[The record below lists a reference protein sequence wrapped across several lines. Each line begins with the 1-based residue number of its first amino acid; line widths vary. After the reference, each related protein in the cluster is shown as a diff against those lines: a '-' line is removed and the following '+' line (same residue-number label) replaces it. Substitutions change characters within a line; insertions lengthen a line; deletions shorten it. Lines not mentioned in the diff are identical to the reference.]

1 MSSLFQRRLTLF
13 YLVLIVAVMIAM
25 GIILN
30 MVIKRGSFDPGMDRF
45 LSYTALAVV
54 AVGIVAILINIWI
67 AAQISKPIEII
78 TRGVDNM
85 AQGNLRHRIHLLPSD
100 ELYHLGQSINELAE
114 TLENNLIEISSIKN
128 RLALV
133 LDTTVNGIFSV
144 SQYGRVTYV
153 NRVASNILG
162 IGPDDLGKK
171 HSEVIQNKTL
181 IELIDKVRTTYQPVR
196 REIKF
201 HRYGD
206 RLLEVNVVPLKAGL
220 HGREEGTLAIFN
232 DITELKRLERV
243 RKDFVANISHEL
255 ITPVTNITGYA
266 RNLMNCEDMD
276 RDTIKQKS
284 TVIYEE
290 ADRLYRLISRLM
302 ELSRIES
309 GRMQLHLRNLDLS
322 EVIDKSIAISRRDHK
337 QEINVKFEKPA
348 EPIMVECDEEL
359 IIHVMLNLLDNAI
372 KFSHPDSP
380 VVIAV
385 EDQPHEV
392 KVMVSDQGEG
402 IPPHEK
408 ERIFER
414 FYRVEKDRAKDGEE
428 GFGLGLSIVKHLV
441 EHHNGRLGVE
451 SELGRGATFFFT
463 LPRKTAAD
471 KTVTE

>member
-1 MSSLFQRRLTLF
+1 MSNLFQRRLALF
-13 YLVLIVAVMIAM
+13 YMLLIVAVMIAT

-30 MVIKRGSFDPGMDRF
+30 MVIKHGSFDPSMDKF
-45 LSYTALAVV
+45 LSNMMLALVG
-54 AVGIVAILINIWI
+54 VGILAILINIWL

-85 AQGNLRHRIHLLPSD
+85 AQGNLRQRIHLLPSD
-100 ELYHLGQSINELAE
+100 ELYHLGQTINELAE
-114 TLENNLIEISSIKN
+114 TLENNLIEISSVRN

-133 LDTTVNGIFSV
+133 LDTTVNGIFAV
-144 SQYGRVTYV
+144 SHYGRVTYV

-162 IGPDDLGKK
+162 IGPEDLGKK

-181 IELIDKVRTTYQPVR
+181 IELIDKVRTTYQPAR
-196 REIKF
+196 CEIKF
-201 HRYGD
+201 QRHRD
-206 RLLEVNVVPLKAGL
+206 RLLEVNVVPLNAGL

-255 ITPVTNITGYA
+255 ITPVTTITGYA
-266 RNLMNCEDMD
+266 ENLMNCDNMN
-276 RDTIKQKS
+276 RDTIRQKS
-284 TVIYEE
+284 AVIYDE
-290 ADRLYRLISRLM
+290 ANRLHRLISRLM

-309 GRMQLHLRNLDLS
+309 GRMQLYLKNLNLS
-322 EVIDKSIAISRRDHK
+322 EIIDKSISISRRDHQ
-337 QEINVKFEKPA
+337 QEINVQFDKPA
-348 EPIMVECDEEL
+348 EPIMVEFDEEL
-359 IIHVMLNLLDNAI
+359 IVQVMLNLLDNAI
-372 KFSHPDSP
+372 KFSPPDSP
-380 VVIAV
+380 VVIEI

-392 KVMVSDQGEG
+392 KVMVTNQGEG

-414 FYRVEKDRAKDGEE
+414 FYRVEKERAKDSE

-441 EHHNGRLGVE
+441 EHHNGKLGVE

-463 LPRKTAAD
+463 LPRKNAED
-471 KTVTE
+471 NRVSE